1 MGCPDGGNDWC
12 AALCLRR
19 RNDTA
24 AAAVAVGRDEH
35 GECGSLHD
43 HRPGYKDHESR
54 STENR
59 YGVEAFCLVYS
70 FCNAVL
76 FPVRDG
82 CESGWVK
89 KAKKTSTVYEPY
101 IDEVHIEKIW
111 IICEDLIKSGKIAES
126 SWDIRR
132 EILQEIIQ
140 GEYFDEYGV

>member
-1 MGCPDGGNDWC
+1 M
-12 AALCLRR
+12 
-19 RNDTA
+19 
-24 AAAVAVGRDEH
+24 
-35 GECGSLHD
+35 
-43 HRPGYKDHESR
+43 
-54 STENR
+54 
-59 YGVEAFCLVYS
+59 
-70 FCNAVL
+70 
-76 FPVRDG
+76 
-82 CESGWVK
+82 K